1 MVGGAWICAKSAN
14 VTMPSRNVS
23 GSSSVSRRA
32 ALTAAVSR
40 SGSTSLAFIEPEMSV
55 TITTVAARCGAATV
69 RCGRASAITSVAS
82 ASRISSGG
90 MWRRQPGR
98 AVTRLGSSAGFAN
111 VAASRRRRRCI
122 DR

>member
-40 SGSTSLAFIEPEMSV
+40 SGSTSSAFIEPEMSV
-55 TITTVAARCGAATV
+55 TMITVAARCGAATV
-69 RCGRASAITSVAS
+69 RCGRASAIDQ
-82 ASRISSGG
+82 RGEREQDQQ
-90 MWRRQPGR
+90 RRE
-98 AVTRLGSSAGFAN
+98 
-111 VAASRRRRRCI
+111 VAAPARAGL
-122 DR
+122 